1 MTRLFTPG
9 TAPCGAPA
17 KLSRA
22 ALDNEAARRRAHL
35 ADLEASMIA
44 ACETAALGPRH
55 QVTPAHD
62 RKPWDRTTELRYLT
76 AAMRLEATFGPAM
89 RRLRQEI
96 AHLERL
102 MDLPIAA

>member
-1 MTRLFTPG
+1 
-9 TAPCGAPA
+9 
-17 KLSRA
+17 
-22 ALDNEAARRRAHL
+22 
-35 ADLEASMIA
+35 MIA
-44 ACETAALGPRH
+44 ACETAALRSRRQASSGL
-55 QVTPAHD
+55 D
-62 RKPWDRTTELRYLT
+62 REPWDRTTELRYLT